1 MFDPEKNSTQS
12 LTNKIAVVT
21 GASSGIGK
29 VTARELARLGAHVIM
44 VCRNQEKG
52 EKSRQEII
60 AKTGNQNV
68 TLLLADLSLM
78 QETRRVAEEIN
89 HLIPKLDILIN
100 NAGMMPGKREET
112 AEGFELSWATNYLSV
127 FLFTNLLLDKLLAAY
142 SARIINVSSEV
153 HRLGYI
159 NLQEMHKPGK
169 YSSIT
174 AYADSKL
181 ATIMFTYELA
191 RRLEL
196 TGITVNCLHPGVVAT
211 NVTGQ
216 AHTAMK
222 YLFML
227 GRPFMR
233 SPAKG
238 AETTLY
244 LATSPDLTGVSGLYY
259 KNKKAVRSSGQSYNP
274 AIARRLWL
282 LSEKQTGFQA

>member
-1 MFDPEKNSTQS
+1 MADEVNS
-12 LTNKIAVVT
+12 LF
-21 GASSGIGK
+21 
-29 VTARELARLGAHVIM
+29 
-44 VCRNQEKG
+44 
-52 EKSRQEII
+52 
-60 AKTGNQNV
+60 
-68 TLLLADLSLM
+68 
-78 QETRRVAEEIN
+78 
-89 HLIPKLDILIN
+89 PKLDILKN
-100 NAGMMPGKREET
+100 NAGMMPGKRT
-112 AEGFELSWATNYLSV
+112 LSAEGFELSWATNFLSG
-127 FLFTNLLLDKLLAAY
+127 FLLTNLLLDKLLAAD

-153 HRLGYI
+153 HRLGHI

-196 TGITVNCLHPGVVAT
+196 TNITVNCLHPGVVAT

-222 YLFML
+222 YLFLL

-233 SPAKG
+233 SPEKG
-238 AETTLY
+238 AETTLF
-244 LATSPDLTGVSGLYY
+244 LATSPTLNGVSGLYY
-259 KNKKAVRSSGQSYNP
+259 KNKKAVRSSGESYNP

-282 LSEKQTGFQA
+282 QTEKQTGFHA

>member
-1 MFDPEKNSTQS
+1 MFDPEKLTSQS
-12 LTNKIAVVT
+12 LANKIAVVT

-29 VTARELARLGAHVIM
+29 ITARELARLGAQVLMI
-44 VCRNQEKG
+44 CRNPEKG
-52 EKSRQEII
+52 ESARQEIM

-68 TLLLADLSLM
+68 MLFQADLSLM
-78 QETRRVAEEIN
+78 REVRRVAKEIN
-89 HLIPKLDILIN
+89 DKFPRLDILIN
-100 NAGMMPGKREET
+100 NAGMMPGKRT
-112 AEGFELSWATNYLSV
+112 VTSEGFELSWATNYLSV
-127 FLFTNLLLDKLLAAY
+127 FLLTNLLLDKLMAAE

-153 HRLGYI
+153 HRLGQI
-159 NLQEMHKPGK
+159 NLQDMHKPGK

-196 TGITVNCLHPGVVAT
+196 TGITANCLHPGVVAT

-233 SPAKG
+233 SAEKG
-238 AETTLY
+238 AETTLF
-244 LATSPDLTGVSGLYY
+244 LATSPTLTGVSGLYY

-274 AIARRLWL
+274 AIARRLWTQT
-282 LSEKQTGFQA
+282 EKQTGFQA